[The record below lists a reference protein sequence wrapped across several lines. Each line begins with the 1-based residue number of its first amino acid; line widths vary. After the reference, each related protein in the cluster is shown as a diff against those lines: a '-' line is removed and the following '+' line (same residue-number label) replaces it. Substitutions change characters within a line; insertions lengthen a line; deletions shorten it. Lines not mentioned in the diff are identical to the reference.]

1 MADEGL
7 NELEA
12 RVSTLLQDN
21 KGGLTVEEI
30 SKRLG
35 VPQVYI
41 RTVLRTLL
49 QDGSVAGEKGIWKL
63 AGKTTR

>member
-21 KGGLTVEEI
+21 KGSLTVEEI

-49 QDGSVAGEKGIWKL
+49 QDGSVAAEKGVWKL